1 MSDSWTTTPGVGHNS
16 NSVTQA
22 AGVNYSAE
30 TMLLLQKHWGIDN
43 VMVEW
48 QKAKAELDACKEREV
63 ALRRA
68 VFEVKF
74 PTKQEGTQRVDLG
87 NGYKLKAVYPMTYN
101 CGTKPDDLAKVTNG
115 LNELAAMGEEAK
127 FIAQRVVKW
136 MPEISITE
144 YRQLKPEYK
153 MVVDKFVTIKPGS
166 PQLEIEEPKA

>member
-1 MSDSWTTTPGVGHNS
+1 MSDNWTTTPGVGHNS
-16 NSVTQA
+16 NVTQA
-22 AGVNYSAE
+22 AGASHSAE
-30 TMLLLQKHWGIDN
+30 TMMLLQKYWGIDN
-43 VMVEW
+43 VMLEW
-48 QKAKAELDACKEREV
+48 RRAKDELDECKEREA

-74 PTKQEGTQRVDLG
+74 PNKTEGTQRVELG
-87 NGYKLKAVYPMTYN
+87 KGYKLKAVYPMTYN

-115 LNELAAMGEEAK
+115 LNELAALGEEAK

-153 MVVDKFVTIKPGS
+153 MIVDKFVTIKPGS

>member
-1 MSDSWTTTPGVGHNS
+1 MADNWTTNPGVNLNTEG
-16 NSVTQA
+16 VAPA
-22 AGVNYSAE
+22 ATYSPE
-30 TMLLLQKHWGIDN
+30 TTMLLQKYWGIDQ
-43 VMVEW
+43 VMLEW
-48 QKAKAELDACKEREV
+48 QKSKAELDACKEREA

-74 PTKQEGTQRVDLG
+74 PTKKEGTQRIELG
-87 NGYKLKAVYPMTYN
+87 NGYHLKAVYPMTYN

-115 LNELAAMGEEAK
+115 LNELAALGEEAK

-136 MPEISITE
+136 MPEVSISE

-153 MVVDKFVTIKPGS
+153 MIVDKFVTIKPGS